1 MSTDNVQAPPA
12 RLSPFEVF
20 FPDAA
25 QREACLAAMARMM
38 GSVTG
43 AYASV
48 LATIDGQPVTHS
60 ATGEWRPA
68 RVAAIVGSLC
78 ALGET
83 LGKEINQR
91 TCRNVLLET
100 ETGLAVVQRLP
111 RRAAEFPAS
120 PFRSADRVHPSFGV
134 VRTSLIRRR
143 SVMSNIKESLAK
155 LLEIDGAIAAAVVDS
170 TSGLLLGK
178 EGSGL
183 DLDLAGAGNT
193 EVVRAKLKTMRS
205 LNLDD
210 KIEDILITLDKQ
222 YHIIRP
228 VDSAEGLFIYLVL
241 VKERANLALAR
252 RKVLDVET
260 QLSI

>member
-1 MSTDNVQAPPA
+1 MSADNVQAPPA

-111 RRAAEFPAS
+111 SPAERLVLLTAS
-120 PFRSADRVHPSFGV
+120 NRETNLGV
-134 VRTSLIRRR
+134 LLTFSRTC
-143 SVMSNIKESLAK
+143 
-155 LLEIDGAIAAAVVDS
+155 AAAISRIVAAPR
-170 TSGLLLGK
+170 G
-178 EGSGL
+178 
-183 DLDLAGAGNT
+183 
-193 EVVRAKLKTMRS
+193 
-205 LNLDD
+205 
-210 KIEDILITLDKQ
+210 
-222 YHIIRP
+222 
-228 VDSAEGLFIYLVL
+228 
-241 VKERANLALAR
+241 
-252 RKVLDVET
+252 
-260 QLSI
+260 